1 MSLRNVFE
9 EVKIFTKTNYM
20 NNKIWFDQS
29 NMGKYIGLKNTSRA
43 TFKLAKEDTVP
54 WYKVYELGL
63 RISEA
68 FN

>member
-29 NMGKYIGLKNTSRA
+29 NMGRYIGLKNTSRA
-43 TFKLAKEDTVP
+43 TFKLSKEDTVP
-54 WYKVYELGL
+54 
-63 RISEA
+63 
-68 FN
+68 